1 MYEGLRYF
9 HMLTVVISVT
19 LLCLRYVLMMA
30 GSPRLNNKALKVFPH
45 INDTFLLASGVA
57 LIFITHFI
65 PFTPAAPWL
74 SEKLIL
80 VVLYIVLGFIA
91 LKLGK
96 NKAQR
101 TVAFVAALAC
111 IAMAGKLAVLKL
123 PMLLG

>member
-1 MYEGLRYF
+1 
-9 HMLTVVISVT
+9 
-19 LLCLRYVLMMA
+19 MMA
-30 GSPRLNNKALKVFPH
+30 NSARLQNKMLKVFPH
-45 INDTFLLASGVA
+45 IIDTFLLASGIG
-57 LIFITHFI
+57 LIFITGFI

-74 SEKLIL
+74 SEKLVL

-96 NKAQR
+96 NKTQR
-101 TVAFVAALAC
+101 SIAFIAALVC